1 MRRVPRRD
9 GVRTSGLRA
18 AFFWRP
24 PVALLLALLT
34 ALSGGT
40 GVAAHAGTSA
50 DLTSMAAHPVWQ
62 ALLHLHDGQPQID
75 DPAFLR
81 SAPDFSAEAEWQATR
96 AALSG
101 PDAEAEVCRMP
112 ARYLWLRAQGVIG
125 ELPLSRCA
133 DWQDFSGRAPASR
146 ISLVFAS
153 ENPAQPSSMMGHLFF
168 KLEGRRAD
176 GEEVAHAL
184 SFYTDA
190 GTWNLPLLLYESLVT
205 GKPGWF
211 ALGPHDETVRH
222 YVVGEGRTL
231 WEYDLALTP
240 DQAAL
245 LQAHLLELRSARI
258 RYLFQDHNCA
268 TLVRDLLRIMQP
280 VAAANAPASP
290 WITPRR
296 VLREQTARGTPRADR
311 VYTPAAWRV
320 RTLRGGLDHAEIE
333 RALEAV
339 RRAGQPQGDTA
350 HEARVPATDTTDL
363 LPTDLS
369 GLQALEFTRAWAG
382 LELARG
388 RLGPAQWQRLSTAI
402 DTRRAARPAGES
414 LAVDAQM
421 DPSLTPPEA
430 RWSLGR
436 ERRGPRDG
444 WSLRLMPVS
453 HALEDDHRHR
463 LGESALQLFDLG
475 LRLENDRLRLQ
486 HLVVYGVT
494 SLLPHDALAGGWSG
508 RFALG
513 ALPQAR
519 ADRTTA
525 VAASVEGA
533 LGQTLRVHPDIDL
546 YALAGGGLGLHRGL
560 WLSWQQEAGLIVREV
575 GGLKT
580 LLRWRHESRPDG
592 GPRSATHWQ
601 WTQMLRLSS
610 GWQLGLEAGR
620 IAQGAQR
627 QRRIGLQL
635 THLL

>member
-34 ALSGGT
+34 ALSSGA
-40 GVAAHAGTSA
+40 GVAAQAVTSEEA
-50 DLTSMAAHPVWQ
+50 AAMAAHPVWQ
-62 ALLHLHDGQPQID
+62 ALLHLHDGRPQID

-81 SAPDFSAEAEWQATR
+81 SAPAFSAAAEWQATR
-96 AALSG
+96 VALTG

-112 ARYLWLRAQGVIG
+112 ARYLWLRAQGAVG
-125 ELPLSRCA
+125 ELPLSGCT

-190 GTWNLPLLLYESLVT
+190 GTWNLPRLLYESLVT

-211 ALGPHDETVRH
+211 ALGPYDETVRH
-222 YVVGEGRTL
+222 YVAGEGRTL
-231 WEYDLALTP
+231 WEYALALTP
-240 DQAAL
+240 QQTTL

-268 TLVRDLLRIMQP
+268 TLVRDLLRIVQP
-280 VAAANAPASP
+280 DAAASAPASP

-296 VLREQTARGTPRADR
+296 VLREQTVRGNPRADR

-320 RTLRGGLDHAEIE
+320 RTLRGGLDRAQIE
-333 RALEAV
+333 QALEAV
-339 RRAGQPQGDTA
+339 RGAGQPLGDAA
-350 HEARVPATDTTDL
+350 HETRGPATDTTDL
-363 LPTDLS
+363 LPTDLN

-388 RLGPAQWQRLSTAI
+388 RLGPAQWQRLNTAI
-402 DTRRAARPAGES
+402 DARRAARPADES

-421 DPSLTPPEA
+421 DPSRTPPEA

-436 ERRGPRDG
+436 ERRGTRDG

-475 LRLENDRLRLQ
+475 LRLEADRLRLQ

-513 ALPQAR
+513 WLPQAR
-519 ADRTTA
+519 ADRGTA

-533 LGQTLRVHPDIDL
+533 LGKTLRVHPDIDIH
-546 YALAGGGLGLHRGL
+546 ALAGAGLGLRGGP
-560 WLSWQQEAGLIVREV
+560 WLSWQPEAGVTVREV

-580 LLRWRHESRPDG
+580 LLRWRRESRPDG
-592 GPRSATHWQ
+592 HRPAATQWQ
-601 WTQMLRLSS
+601 WTQMLALQPD
-610 GWQLGLEAGR
+610 WQLGLDIVRLDQDGR
-620 IAQGAQR
+620 R
-627 QRRIGLQL
+627 QRRFGLHL